1 MGEQQVVLLCATNVF
16 PLASQGKIERRCI
29 FLAFLFGIFFLEG
42 PGSWWLLVASWLLWL
57 LVASVAFVSSAASV
71 ASMAPGWLL
80 WLIYH
85 LSINLSV
92 KHVHQVHVVH

>member
-1 MGEQQVVLLCATNVF
+1 MAPG
-16 PLASQGKIERRCI
+16 
-29 FLAFLFGIFFLEG
+29 
-42 PGSWWLLVASWLLWL
+42 GSWWLLVAS
-57 LVASVAFVSSAASV
+57 AASAASV
-71 ASMAPGWLL
+71 VSMASMVPGSQSSLLL